1 MTDVS
6 IRPARAD
13 DFDAIAAITNH
24 YITSTAIHFGDTP
37 ETADGMRALWRDGQ
51 ARYPWF
57 VAHDHDGAVIGY
69 AKDAAY
75 RTRAAYAW
83 ITEAGLYLAP
93 DRRGGGVGTAL
104 YTALLGELRA
114 RGFRSVIGGIAL
126 PNPRS
131 VALHER
137 LGFTS
142 VGVVKGA
149 GWKFGAWHDVGFWQL
164 ALTDD
169 GGPPGAPPGS

>member
-1 MTDVS
+1 MTSDVS

-24 YITSTAIHFGDTP
+24 YITSTAIHFGDAP
-37 ETADGMRALWRDGQ
+37 ETADGMRALWRDGRD
-51 ARYPWF
+51 RYPWF
-57 VAHDHDGAVIGY
+57 VADDGAVRGY
-69 AKDAAY
+69 AKAAAY

-83 ITEAGLYLAP
+83 IAEAGLYLAP
-93 DRRGGGVGTAL
+93 DRVGAGLGHAL
-104 YTALLGELRA
+104 YAALIAALRA

-137 LGFTS
+137 LGFAP
-142 VGVVKGA
+142 VGIVKAA
-149 GWKFGAWHDVGFWQL
+149 GWKHGAWHDVGFWQL

-169 GGPPGAPPGS
+169 RGPPGAPPGS